1 MAKDKKS
8 GDNKDMLKGMS
19 MIERVAHF
27 CVLIGEEATVKVF
40 QHMQKN
46 LVEDITTAITHI
58 SSIDKEI
65 SLAVLDEFHLFTRSK
80 GFISSGGYE
89 YAKDILYKSLG
100 KAEADAVLAKLSR
113 IKLASQAFSYLDAI
127 NPKQLSDFIKDESP
141 QTIAV
146 VLAHMDAIHA
156 AEVLVQLEEDIKV
169 KVTMQMATIKDVS
182 PDVVRTISVVLE
194 KKLESLLSSIVDV
207 GGVKVVADMLNR
219 LGPKSQDI
227 LKNINGID
235 TSLATKI
242 KENMFVFEDL
252 LKLDPE
258 YIMKVLQNVDTGDV
272 AVAMKNAA
280 EEDMDNVTSA
290 MSQRARDRFKEE
302 FEMLTKVKIKD
313 IEVAQRKM
321 LDVAQKLIEE
331 GVIDREMEEEE

>member
-1 MAKDKKS
+1 MES
-8 GDNKDMLKGMS
+8 HELLKGMS
-19 MIERVAHF
+19 MLNKVATL
-27 CVLIGEEATVKVF
+27 CVLIGEEATVKLF
-40 QHMQKN
+40 QYLPKN
-46 LVEDITTAITHI
+46 VVEEISTAITQLRNV
-58 SSIDKEI
+58 DRDT
-65 SLAVLDEFHLFTRSK
+65 SLAILEEFHLYTRTKSY
-80 GFISSGGYE
+80 INSGGFD

-100 KAEADAVLAKLSR
+100 KGEADEVLAKLSR
-113 IKLASQAFSYLDAI
+113 LQLASQAFSYLDAI

-146 VLAHMDAIHA
+146 ILSHMDSIGA
-156 AEVLVQLEEDIKV
+156 AEVLNQLEEDIKV

-227 LKNINGID
+227 LKNINGLD
-235 TSLATKI
+235 TTLATKI

-252 LKLDPE
+252 LNLDSE
-258 YIMKVLQNVDTGDV
+258 YVMKILQNVDTADV
-272 AVAMKNAA
+272 AIAMKNATG
-280 EEDMDNVTSA
+280 EDMEKVTSA
-290 MSQRARDRFKEE
+290 MSQRARNRFQEE
-302 FEMLTKVKIKD
+302 FEMLNKVKIKD
-313 IEVAQRKM
+313 IEAAQRKM

-331 GVIDREMEEEE
+331 GVIDREMDE

>member
-1 MAKDKKS
+1 MAEEQDI
-8 GDNKDMLKGMS
+8 LKGMS
-19 MIERVAHF
+19 MLDKVAHF
-27 CVLIGEEATVKVF
+27 CVLIGEEATVKIF
-40 QHMQKN
+40 QHLPKN
-46 LVEDITTAITHI
+46 IVEDISTQITMI
-58 SSIDKEI
+58 NSIDKDI
-65 SLAVLDEFHLFTRSK
+65 SLAILDEFHLFTRSK
-80 GFISSGGYE
+80 NFISSGGYD

-100 KAEADAVLAKLSR
+100 KGEADEVLAKLSR
-113 IKLASQAFSYLDAI
+113 MKLAAQSFAYLDAI
-127 NPKQLSDFIKDESP
+127 NPKQLADFIKDESP

-146 VLAHMDAIHA
+146 ILSHLEPPKA
-156 AEVLVQLEEDIKV
+156 AEVLMQLDEDVKV

-227 LKNINGID
+227 LKNINGVD

-252 LKLDPE
+252 LNLDSE
-258 YIMKVLQNVDTGDV
+258 YVMKILQNVDTADV
-272 AVAMKNAA
+272 AVAMKNAT
-280 EEDMDNVTSA
+280 EDDMTKITSA
-290 MSQRARDRFKEE
+290 MSQRASDRFREE

-313 IEVAQRKM
+313 IEAAQRKM
-321 LDVAQKLIEE
+321 LDVAQKMIEE
-331 GVIDREMEEEE
+331 GAIDRDMDDD

>member
-1 MAKDKKS
+1 MAEEKKDL
-8 GDNKDMLKGMS
+8 LKGMS
-19 MIERVAHF
+19 MIDKVAHF
-27 CVLIGEEATVKVF
+27 CVLIGEDATVKIF
-40 QHMQKN
+40 QHLPKN
-46 LVEDITTAITHI
+46 IVEDISTQITMI
-58 SSIDKEI
+58 ASVDKEV
-65 SLAVLDEFHLFTRSK
+65 SLAILEEFHLFTRSSS
-80 GFISSGGYE
+80 FISSGGYD

-100 KAEADAVLAKLSR
+100 KGEADEVLAKLSR
-113 IKLASQAFSYLDAI
+113 MKLAAQSFAYLDAI

-146 VLAHMDAIHA
+146 ILSHMEATKAADVLM
-156 AEVLVQLEEDIKV
+156 QLEEDIKV

-219 LGPKSQDI
+219 VGPKSQDI
-227 LKNINGID
+227 LKNINGVD

-252 LKLDPE
+252 LKLDSE
-258 YIMKVLQNVDTGDV
+258 YVMKILQNVDTADV
-272 AVAMKNAA
+272 AVAMKNAT
-280 EEDMDNVTSA
+280 EDDMDKITSA
-290 MSQRARDRFKEE
+290 MSQRASDRFKEE

-313 IEVAQRKM
+313 IEAAQRKM
-321 LDVAQKLIEE
+321 LDIAQKMIEE
-331 GVIDREMEEEE
+331 GAIDRDMDE

>member
-313 IEVAQRKM
+313 IEIAQRKM